1 MADVNKD
8 LSIRVSAEDT
18 TAGTWGKLTDSTQAA
33 LNWMTPLNQAWELG
47 AKLWGKIQQAGTAAI
62 DALSRGGDLNET
74 TAAFD
79 RLTLSTGLGG
89 PAMVKAL
96 QDVTV
101 GVMGIDDA
109 MKLAST
115 SMQRGFS
122 ADQVSTIAT
131 FAKRYSEATGQSLT
145 TVMESI
151 EKAILTGRRLEQ
163 LEMFGISIQKGQ
175 EMSSVLAEIE
185 RATAKLGE
193 GAFSFADI
201 WKGSGQKVADVLDVI
216 AREMNRLMSG
226 EVEGM
231 ATRFRDAMDD
241 IANEAPAIA
250 AALWI
255 PIREIGSAVDWLI
268 GGFDNIGTS
277 VVTFA
282 LGAGNTF
289 FELTKLLGTLG
300 QTVAWTMDKFYA
312 MNETIAWA
320 RGNTSRVEYIQAQR
334 KAWEEYGN
342 SFSEVDRA
350 QKEFNDTILNSRT
363 LDEAAMETRKKSRIT
378 VDELA
383 LGIQKVGGA
392 TKELSEET
400 KKLTAEEKKVNSEY
414 QRRID
419 LYKSLGIGYQK
430 VAGGTAEE
438 WKPMKYSQ
446 FSTGGQA
453 GASRGGMEGSSVDIV
468 GKDGSAQSG
477 IIQLGAPPGDP
488 LLNLIVDYINRAIQA
503 EGTIGAGF

>member
-1 MADVNKD
+1 
-8 LSIRVSAEDT
+8 
-18 TAGTWGKLTDSTQAA
+18 
-33 LNWMTPLNQAWELG
+33 
-47 AKLWGKIQQAGTAAI
+47 
-62 DALSRGGDLNET
+62 
-74 TAAFD
+74 
-79 RLTLSTGLGG
+79 
-89 PAMVKAL
+89 
-96 QDVTV
+96 
-101 GVMGIDDA
+101 
-109 MKLAST
+109 
-115 SMQRGFS
+115 
-122 ADQVSTIAT
+122 
-131 FAKRYSEATGQSLT
+131 
-145 TVMESI
+145 
-151 EKAILTGRRLEQ
+151 
-163 LEMFGISIQKGQ
+163 
-175 EMSSVLAEIE
+175 
-185 RATAKLGE
+185 
-193 GAFSFADI
+193 
-201 WKGSGQKVADVLDVI
+201 VLDVI

-255 PIREIGSAVDWLI
+255 PMREIGRAIDWLV
-268 GGFDNIGTS
+268 GGFGDMGS
-277 VVTFA
+277 AFVTMA
-282 LGAGNTF
+282 LGIGNTAFDLLRVIDKLGEGVVWTAGKAYLLAEALALSTGNF
-289 FELTKLLGTLG
+289 FMAGK
-300 QTVAWTMDKFYA
+300 
-312 MNETIAWA
+312 IA
-320 RGNTSRVEYIQAQR
+320 E
-334 KAWEEYGN
+334 KKKEFEEYGK
-342 SFSEVDRA
+342 SFGVFAEMQQD
-350 QKEFNDTILNSRT
+350 FNDAIMNSRT
-363 LDEAAMETRKKSRIT
+363 LDEQAIESKKRHRLT

-438 WKPMKYSQ
+438 WTPMKYSQ

-453 GASRGGMEGSSVDIV
+453 GASRGGMEGSSIDIA